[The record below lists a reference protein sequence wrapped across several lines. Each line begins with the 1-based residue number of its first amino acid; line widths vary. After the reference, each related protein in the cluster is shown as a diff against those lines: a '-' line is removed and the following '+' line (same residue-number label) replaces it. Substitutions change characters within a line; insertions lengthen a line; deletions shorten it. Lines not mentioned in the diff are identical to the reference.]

1 VQEKEKR
8 WRDID
13 VETRTEKTGIGR
25 KERKEGAECAM
36 RRETIEHIWNG
47 CREMKERERKE
58 RGEILKG
65 KGRHR
70 MDERDMEKEAH
81 NGKRDGWRIE
91 TKKFFLGIVIF
102 STY

>member
-13 VETRTEKTGIGR
+13 VETRAEKTGIGR
-25 KERKEGAECAM
+25 KERKEGAECAL
-36 RRETIEHIWNG
+36 RTKTIEHIWNG
-47 CREMKERERKE
+47 CKEMKERERKE

-65 KGRHR
+65 KGRDR
-70 MDERDMEKEAH
+70 WMRDMEKEAH

-91 TKKFFLGIVIF
+91 TKKFFFGNCYF
-102 STY
+102 